1 MTQQTSVYKNTEKGK
16 NMNKKSNF
24 ETEYNNNKE
33 LVLTKYLG
41 KNDDIVVVE
50 DGIVEIGE
58 FAFQGCVA
66 KEIILPDSVK
76 TIQQCAFASCKD
88 LEKIILGRN
97 LKYCDDEI
105 ILGSPVQEIVWTK
118 PFMTTP
124 DSDFLSLLYGL
135 IREEDAVYYPQPE
148 KKYDVFKRFF
158 NTGKPQRTFLLT
170 CNGKSI
176 RLPRYIGNYLHMD
189 TILNIVCNCLTEEDD
204 MYYKYRY
211 LHECLYDFQNVLS
224 VVTEWYVLERLKYA
238 KDYLKKHAT
247 LIMKRMTQD
256 ADDETLSL
264 YINLGLLSDKDLQ
277 RALQWA
283 SEKNMQTSVAYILE
297 QMRKKGL
304 KNKIEMTL

>member
-1 MTQQTSVYKNTEKGK
+1 M
-16 NMNKKSNF
+16 
-24 ETEYNNNKE
+24 
-33 LVLTKYLG
+33 TKYLG

-97 LKYCDDEI
+97 LKYCDDDI

-170 CNGKSI
+170 CNGKNI
-176 RLPRYIGNYLHMD
+176 RLPRYIGNY
-189 TILNIVCNCLTEEDD
+189 NN
-204 MYYKYRY
+204 
-211 LHECLYDFQNVLS
+211 
-224 VVTEWYVLERLKYA
+224 
-238 KDYLKKHAT
+238 
-247 LIMKRMTQD
+247 KRR
-256 ADDETLSL
+256 ESP
-264 YINLGLLSDKDLQ
+264 
-277 RALQWA
+277 RF
-283 SEKNMQTSVAYILE
+283 
-297 QMRKKGL
+297 
-304 KNKIEMTL
+304 